1 MKILSV
7 YKKEDWT
14 ANEIRE
20 NITNLFGNDEIGN
33 DYANNLIDMLAQSDI
48 TECVVETEDGEL
60 HIVSRSHVY
69 DDNGISKISD
79 NDL

>member
-20 NITNLFGNDEIGN
+20 NITNLFGSDEIGN
-33 DYANNLIDMLAQSDI
+33 DYASNLIDMLAQSDI
-48 TECVVETEDGEL
+48 SECVVETEDGEL
-60 HIVSRSHVY
+60 HIVSRSSVY